1 LVDVAIISLFDKKVN
16 QYAYGLLGQ
25 LGDAT
30 HARADVR
37 CRRPPQLLSNVS
49 IIHPNVP
56 EVKLG
61 ESVRTTLKDITKV
74 VVLLCIWRYNRHI
87 YTQPRALMQITF
99 DSTSGKFVAKDT
111 AGNILDSS
119 KNRDY
124 LKRKLQQIG
133 IKETP
138 AAAVMS
144 AAAAEFAINDRF
156 EFTEQLV
163 TMVATGQTASAIITG
178 EGGLG
183 KSYTVTKA
191 LKAAGLKDIS
201 DLLPG
206 TVVAQRTAFRVVKG
220 FSTAKGLYRM
230 LFENKNSIVV
240 LDDCDSVLKDPDA
253 LNLLKGALD
262 SYDKRIISWNT
273 NVADD
278 GLPRSFQFTG
288 GVIFI
293 SNMSTDKISQAIRSR
308 SMNVDLSMTTDQ
320 KLERMETIMVAP
332 EFMEG
337 VALSMKKDALAT
349 IVEYK
354 AIAKEISLRTLIN
367 VTKIRASGNKN
378 WSALAKYML
387 CN

>member
-1 LVDVAIISLFDKKVN
+1 
-16 QYAYGLLGQ
+16 
-25 LGDAT
+25 
-30 HARADVR
+30 
-37 CRRPPQLLSNVS
+37 
-49 IIHPNVP
+49 
-56 EVKLG
+56 
-61 ESVRTTLKDITKV
+61 
-74 VVLLCIWRYNRHI
+74 
-87 YTQPRALMQITF
+87 MQITF
-99 DSTSGKFVAKDT
+99 DSTSGKFVAKDL
-111 AGNILDSS
+111 AGNVLDSS

-124 LKRKLQQIG
+124 LKRKLQQVG

-183 KSYTVTKA
+183 KSYTVVKA

-230 LFENKNSIVV
+230 LFENKNSVIV

-293 SNMSTDKISQAIRSR
+293 SNMATDKISQAIRSR

-320 KLERMETIMVAP
+320 KLERMETIMYAP
-332 EFMEG
+332 EFMPE
-337 VALSMKKDALAT
+337 VAKSLKVDAFET
-349 IVEYK
+349 IKEYK
-354 AIAKEISLRTLIN
+354 SIAKEISLRTLIN
-367 VTKIRASGNKN
+367 VTKIRASGNRN
-378 WSALAKYML
+378 WDALAKYMM

>member
-1 LVDVAIISLFDKKVN
+1 
-16 QYAYGLLGQ
+16 
-25 LGDAT
+25 
-30 HARADVR
+30 
-37 CRRPPQLLSNVS
+37 
-49 IIHPNVP
+49 
-56 EVKLG
+56 
-61 ESVRTTLKDITKV
+61 
-74 VVLLCIWRYNRHI
+74 
-87 YTQPRALMQITF
+87 M
-99 DSTSGKFVAKDT
+99 
-111 AGNILDSS
+111 
-119 KNRDY
+119 
-124 LKRKLQQIG
+124 G

-138 AAAVMS
+138 AAQALS
-144 AAAAEFAINDRF
+144 AAAAEFPINDRF
-156 EFTEQLV
+156 DFTEQLV

-230 LFENKNSIVV
+230 LFENKNSVIV

-320 KLERMETIMVAP
+320 KLERMETIMTAP

-337 VALSMKKDALAT
+337 VALSMKQDALAT
-349 IVEYK
+349 IKEYK
-354 AIAKEISLRTLIN
+354 EIAKEISLRTLIN

>member
-1 LVDVAIISLFDKKVN
+1 
-16 QYAYGLLGQ
+16 
-25 LGDAT
+25 
-30 HARADVR
+30 
-37 CRRPPQLLSNVS
+37 
-49 IIHPNVP
+49 
-56 EVKLG
+56 
-61 ESVRTTLKDITKV
+61 
-74 VVLLCIWRYNRHI
+74 
-87 YTQPRALMQITF
+87 MQITF
-99 DSTSGKFVAKDT
+99 DSTSGKFVATDA
-111 AGNILDSS
+111 AGNVLDSS

-133 IKETP
+133 IKETS
-138 AAAVMS
+138 AAQTVTN

-183 KSYTVTKA
+183 KSYTVVKA

-230 LFENKNSIVV
+230 LFENKNSVIV

-273 NVADD
+273 NVTDD

-288 GVIFI
+288 GVIFV

-320 KLERMETIMVAP
+320 KLERMETIMHAN
-332 EFMEG
+332 EFMPE
-337 VALSMKKDALAT
+337 VAMSLKIDAFAT
-349 IVEYK
+349 IKEYK
-354 AIAKEISLRTLIN
+354 SIAKEISLRTLIN
-367 VTKIRASGNKN
+367 VTKIRASGNRN
-378 WSALAKYML
+378 WDALAKYMM

>member
-1 LVDVAIISLFDKKVN
+1 M
-16 QYAYGLLGQ
+16 Q
-25 LGDAT
+25 
-30 HARADVR
+30 
-37 CRRPPQLLSNVS
+37 
-49 IIHPNVP
+49 IIHEN
-56 EVKLG
+56 
-61 ESVRTTLKDITKV
+61 
-74 VVLLCIWRYNRHI
+74 
-87 YTQPRALMQITF
+87 
-99 DSTSGKFVAKDT
+99 GKFVAKDA
-111 AGNILDSS
+111 AGNVLDSS

-124 LKRKLQQIG
+124 LKRKLAQMG

-138 AAAVMS
+138 AAQAIS
-144 AAAAEFAINDRF
+144 AAAAEFPINDRF
-156 EFTEQLV
+156 DFTEQLV

-220 FSTAKGLYRM
+220 FSTAKGLYRI
-230 LFENKNSIVV
+230 LFENKNSVIV

-262 SYDKRIISWNT
+262 SYDKRVISWNT
-273 NVADD
+273 NIADD
-278 GLPRSFQFTG
+278 GLPRTFQFTG

-320 KLERMETIMVAP
+320 KLERMETIMTAP

-349 IVEYK
+349 IKEYK

>member
-1 LVDVAIISLFDKKVN
+1 
-16 QYAYGLLGQ
+16 
-25 LGDAT
+25 
-30 HARADVR
+30 
-37 CRRPPQLLSNVS
+37 
-49 IIHPNVP
+49 
-56 EVKLG
+56 
-61 ESVRTTLKDITKV
+61 
-74 VVLLCIWRYNRHI
+74 
-87 YTQPRALMQITF
+87 MQITF
-99 DSTSGKFVAKDT
+99 ENGKFVAKDA
-111 AGNILDSS
+111 AGTVLDSS

-124 LKRKLQQIG
+124 LKRKLAQIG
-133 IKETP
+133 IKETSV
-138 AAAVMS
+138 AAAVANS
-144 AAAAEFAINDRF
+144 AADEFAINDRF
-156 EFTEQLV
+156 DFTEQLV

-206 TVVAQRTAFRVVKG
+206 TVVAPRTAFRVVKG
-220 FSTAKGLYRM
+220 FSTAKGLYRI
-230 LFENKNSIVV
+230 LFENKNSVVV
-240 LDDCDSVLKDPDA
+240 LDDCDSVLKDADA

-273 NVADD
+273 NISDD
-278 GLPRSFQFTG
+278 GLPRTFQFEG

-320 KLERMETIMVAP
+320 KLERMETIMSAP

-337 VALSMKKDALAT
+337 VSIDMKKDALAT
-349 IVEYK
+349 IKEYK
-354 AIAKEISLRTLIN
+354 DIAKEISLRTLIN

-378 WSALAKYML
+378 WEALSKYML

>member
-1 LVDVAIISLFDKKVN
+1 
-16 QYAYGLLGQ
+16 
-25 LGDAT
+25 
-30 HARADVR
+30 
-37 CRRPPQLLSNVS
+37 
-49 IIHPNVP
+49 
-56 EVKLG
+56 
-61 ESVRTTLKDITKV
+61 
-74 VVLLCIWRYNRHI
+74 
-87 YTQPRALMQITF
+87 MQITF
-99 DSTSGKFVAKDT
+99 DSVSGKFVAKDT
-111 AGNILDSS
+111 AGNVLDSS

-138 AAAVMS
+138 AAAVIS

-183 KSYTVTKA
+183 KSYTVVKA

-230 LFENKNSIVV
+230 LFENKNSVIV

-320 KLERMETIMVAP
+320 KLERMETIMYAP
-332 EFMEG
+332 EFMPE
-337 VALSMKKDALAT
+337 VATSLKVDAFET
-349 IVEYK
+349 IKEYK
-354 AIAKEISLRTLIN
+354 SIAKEISLRTLIN
-367 VTKIRASGNKN
+367 VTKIRASGNRN
-378 WSALAKYML
+378 WDALAKYMM

>member
-1 LVDVAIISLFDKKVN
+1 
-16 QYAYGLLGQ
+16 
-25 LGDAT
+25 
-30 HARADVR
+30 
-37 CRRPPQLLSNVS
+37 
-49 IIHPNVP
+49 
-56 EVKLG
+56 
-61 ESVRTTLKDITKV
+61 
-74 VVLLCIWRYNRHI
+74 
-87 YTQPRALMQITF
+87 MQITF
-99 DSTSGKFVAKDT
+99 DSASGKFVAKDS
-111 AGNILDSS
+111 AGTVLDSS

-138 AAAVMS
+138 VAQAMS
-144 AAAAEFAINDRF
+144 AAAAEFPINDRF

-183 KSYTVTKA
+183 KSYTVVKA

-206 TVVAQRTAFRVVKG
+206 TVVSQRTAFRVVKG

-230 LFENKNSIVV
+230 LFENKNSVIV

-273 NVADD
+273 NVSDD

-320 KLERMETIMVAP
+320 KLERMETIMYAD
-332 EFMEG
+332 EFMPE
-337 VALSMKKDALAT
+337 VAKSLKKDAFET
-349 IVEYK
+349 IKEYK
-354 AIAKEISLRTLIN
+354 SVAKEISLRTLIN

-378 WSALAKYML
+378 WDALAKYMM